1 MRTSLLVSGLVAA
14 ATAAPEIK
22 AEHEAVKPRR
32 GPYVGVSVDLNTAY
46 QNIDGFGFSEAFQR
60 AHAFTNLPP
69 AQQRDVLDLLFDPAM
84 GAGYDQTG
92 GAGFSI
98 LRLGLGS
105 SPNSTVD
112 HMNSPQ
118 PSEDGPFKWD
128 HDDSGQVWVA
138 KRAQEYGVG
147 TFYADSWS
155 APGYMKTNGRD
166 DQGGWLC
173 GVRGEGSANGT
184 ACHGQSFVQAYA
196 QYLAQYV
203 KAYVDEGIPISS
215 VGFLNE
221 PNLVKYYSTM
231 LSNGYQAADEIFALS
246 VALGGIGLPK
256 VGISCC
262 EAQGWSM
269 ARDILSEVQ
278 AAGAESALSVFTTHA
293 YKGAPA
299 APDGAL
305 NTTLPVWITENAP
318 MPAGLGFSET
328 WYSNNSANEGLV
340 WAVNL
345 HNALTTGN
353 VSAYLYWIGVGPT
366 RADAPL
372 IWAPNPNAN
381 GTSGIW
387 ASNENKTL
395 SVSATEP
402 GYTISSAFWAF
413 SHYSRFIRPGAKR
426 IGINLNLTSVEAG
439 TVLASAYKNTDHTI
453 VAQVINNGDQD
464 AETTFSVPGL
474 VGHQFCW
481 VDATV
486 TTNDKKMSFYQ
497 TAEILEENKGSP
509 KPLPARSLTSYVV
522 RCSPGKK

>member
-1 MRTSLLVSGLVAA
+1 MRTSLLIGGLVVA
-14 ATAAPEIK
+14 ATAALEIK
-22 AEHEAVKPRR
+22 AEHGAPKPRR
-32 GPYVGVSVDLNTAY
+32 GPYVGVAVDLNTTY

-60 AHAFTNLPP
+60 AHAFTNLSP
-69 AQQRDVLDLLFDPAM
+69 AQQSDVLDLLFD
-84 GAGYDQTG
+84 TSN

-105 SPNSTVD
+105 SPNSTID

-128 HDDSGQVWVA
+128 RDDSGQVWIA
-138 KRAQEYGVG
+138 KQAQKYGVE
-147 TFYADSWS
+147 TFYADAWS

-173 GVRGEGSANGT
+173 GVRGQGSANST
-184 ACHGQSFVQAYA
+184 ACQGQSFVQAYA

-221 PNLVKYYSTM
+221 PNVIMKLKANSKPYATM
-231 LSNGYQAADEIFALS
+231 QSNGYQAADAIFALS

-262 EAQGWSM
+262 EAQGWSL
-269 ARDILSEVQ
+269 AREILSEVQ
-278 AAGAESALSVFTTHA
+278 AAGAETALSLITTHA
-293 YKGAPA
+293 YKGTPA

-305 NTTLPVWITENAP
+305 NTTLPVWITENGP
-318 MPAGLGFSET
+318 QRLDLSET
-328 WYSNNSANEGLV
+328 WYRNNSGNEGLV

-353 VSAYLYWIGVGPT
+353 VSAYMYWIGVGPSS
-366 RADAPL
+366 RDAPL

-395 SVSATEP
+395 SVSGTGP
-402 GYTISSAFWAF
+402 GFTVGAPYWAF
-413 SHYSRFIRPGAKR
+413 AHYSRFIRPGAKR
-426 IGINLNLTSVEAG
+426 IGINLDLSSVKPG
-439 TVLASAYKNTDHTI
+439 TVLASAFKNTDHTI

-474 VGHQFCW
+474 VGHQYCW

-497 TAEILEENKGSP
+497 TAEILEENKGNP
-509 KPLPARSLTSYVV
+509 KPLPARSLTSYIV